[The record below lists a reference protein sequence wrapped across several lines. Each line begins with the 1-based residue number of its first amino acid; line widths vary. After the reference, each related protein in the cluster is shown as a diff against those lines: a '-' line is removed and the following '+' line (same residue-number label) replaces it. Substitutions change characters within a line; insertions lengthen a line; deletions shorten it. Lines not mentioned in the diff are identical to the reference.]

1 MMAATPWI
9 GVPSKVSIDGSR
21 FEEKRSG
28 RERERSGIERSI
40 SAVVHRHEMM
50 IINATYVERSEI
62 RTVRVECLI
71 VEVCELLSDSV
82 DVCHGFSIGGG
93 VRKSRRWRWRQQLC
107 ASD

>member
-9 GVPSKVSIDGSR
+9 GVPSKVSIDESR
-21 FEEKRSG
+21 FGEKGSG
-28 RERERSGIERSI
+28 RESERSGIERSI

-71 VEVCELLSDSV
+71 IEIGELLSDSV

-93 VRKSRRWRWRQQLC
+93 VRKSRRWRWRQQVR